1 MMDTNVSRTTAQR
14 SPATSHIRLA
24 DEGTDQTAQPAKW
37 AAADH
42 SRMALRAYEL
52 YEQRGR
58 QEGRALED
66 WVEAE
71 RDLGGAVHHA

>member
-1 MMDTNVSRTTAQR
+1 MSKETVSN
-14 SPATSHIRLA
+14 PATLTMSA
-24 DEGTDQTAQPAKW
+24 GPPKMSANSVQAQ
-37 AAADH
+37 D
-42 SRMALRAYEL
+42 RIALRAYEL

-71 RDLGGAVHHA
+71 RQLVGASDKS